1 MHKQIFLVTVLVIF
15 IGTCAWAQDFKV
27 QYKDLVAKKD
37 TAGEIKLLRT
47 WRTSQPNDAELYV
60 AFYNYYVNKSI
71 EEVVSIEQT
80 QKGDQSLEITDSS
93 SKKWYMNDNM
103 HFSEHYR
110 DIGFSYIDTGIMKF
124 PARLDMRFG
133 KVYLLG
139 QIQDYD
145 KFTAEIIKTIDYG
158 AVIKDKWM
166 WTDNKPQ
173 DDPLKFML
181 STVQD
186 YFLQLYNTNDDGQIE
201 NMKLIAEA
209 VMKYHPDNVENL
221 SNLSVIYLLRKDYD
235 KALPPLLKAEKLAPH
250 DYIVISNIA
259 QAYKMKGD
267 RTNAIKYYILTEKY
281 GDEQAVKYAHE
292 QIEELQK
299 K

>member
-173 DDPLKFML
+173 DDPLK
-181 STVQD
+181 
-186 YFLQLYNTNDDGQIE
+186 
-201 NMKLIAEA
+201 LIAEA